1 MGTAEVHVSS
11 LLVGASLT
19 LEHISSLVKGQ
30 ETALMLT
37 VQVVGGLYL
46 LGKFCKTLSCDRP
59 TDSCIQDPK
68 PRRL

>member
-11 LLVGASLT
+11 LLVGASLE
-19 LEHISSLVKGQ
+19 LEHISSLGKGQ

-46 LGKFCKTLSCDRP
+46 LGKFCKTLM
-59 TDSCIQDPK
+59 
-68 PRRL
+68 

>member
-11 LLVGASLT
+11 LLVGASLE

-37 VQVVGGLYL
+37 VQVAGGLYL
-46 LGKFCKTLSCDRP
+46 LGKFCKTLM
-59 TDSCIQDPK
+59 
-68 PRRL
+68 